1 MIIMTAHNFLAT
13 TETHLRLKQQE
24 INDETSYSAMVIKAD
39 NLWKSKSKKHFDD
52 IRAVLDRMCVGSRRC
67 NYCEDSVADEV
78 EHIKPKSLYPTDCF
92 RSENYLYSCGPCNGP
107 KNNKYAIFDQ
117 QNNVVDVS
125 RKKGAAVTPPQNGD
139 SVFINPRTENP
150 LDFMIL
156 DLNTFIFVPLPNK
169 SAIETARVKY
179 TIETLGLNSRDYLVN
194 AREHAFY
201 SYKDSLEN
209 YINKKLSG
217 ATNDQLLIRRNE
229 INGRHH
235 PTVWSEMKRQRSF
248 YAELNQLFNV
258 APELL

>member
-13 TETHLRLKQQE
+13 TETHLNLKQQE
-24 INDETSYSAMVIKAD
+24 INNEASYADKVVKAD

-52 IRAVLDRMCVGSRRC
+52 IRTILDKMCVGSRRC

-78 EHIKPKSLYPTDCF
+78 EHIKPKSLYPNDCF
-92 RSENYLYSCGPCNGP
+92 KSENYLYACGPCNGP

-117 QNNVVDVS
+117 QNNVIDVS
-125 RKKGAAVTPPQNGD
+125 RKKGSAVIPPKNGN
-139 SVFINPRTENP
+139 SVFINPKTENP
-150 LDFMIL
+150 LNFIIL
-156 DLNTFIFVPLPNK
+156 DLNTFLFIPLPGK
-169 SAIETARVKY
+169 GAIEIARAKY

-194 AREHAFY
+194 ARKHAFH

-209 YINKKLSG
+209 YINKKLNG

-235 PTVWSEMKRQRSF
+235 PTVWSEMKRQNSF
-248 YAELNQLFNV
+248 YPELKQLFDA
-258 APELL
+258 APELI